1 MIGTKAHD
9 AASLEVKEDAQSFRL
24 RFLGSWLTPSLA
36 GVDQA
41 LRGVEPNGH
50 RNVVFDLGAIEALD
64 SAGAWLAVR
73 CQRRLEQAG
82 CEVAYEGVSESDQ
95 VLIQA
100 VADGKECDPEPPE
113 PSTFRSFVSNIGEG
127 TFARVADATA
137 LISFLGETIMS
148 VIHLARRPSELRP
161 IAIVYH
167 MQKTG
172 LEAMPIVG
180 LLSFLIGVVL
190 AYQGSDQ
197 LARFG
202 AQIFTVNLVG
212 IAVLR
217 EMGVLITAIIVAGRS
232 GSAFTAQIGTMKVNQ
247 EVDAMRTIGLSPMFV
262 LAMPRVIALT
272 LVMPLLTFYA
282 NILGLMGGGVMA
294 WTLLDVSPRQFVEQL
309 SGALQLS
316 TFWVG
321 MIKAPIFGFII
332 ALVGCY
338 EGLQVSSN
346 AESVGL
352 RTTRAVVESIFIVI
366 VLDAMFSILFSIVGI

>member
-1 MIGTKAHD
+1 
-9 AASLEVKEDAQSFRL
+9 
-24 RFLGSWLTPSLA
+24 
-36 GVDQA
+36 
-41 LRGVEPNGH
+41 
-50 RNVVFDLGAIEALD
+50 
-64 SAGAWLAVR
+64 
-73 CQRRLEQAG
+73 
-82 CEVAYEGVSESDQ
+82 
-95 VLIQA
+95 
-100 VADGKECDPEPPE
+100 
-113 PSTFRSFVSNIGEG
+113 
-127 TFARVADATA
+127 
-137 LISFLGETIMS
+137 
-148 VIHLARRPSELRP
+148 
-161 IAIVYH
+161 
-167 MQKTG
+167 
-172 LEAMPIVG
+172 
-180 LLSFLIGVVL
+180 
-190 AYQGSDQ
+190 
-197 LARFG
+197 
-202 AQIFTVNLVG
+202 
-212 IAVLR
+212 
-217 EMGVLITAIIVAGRS
+217 
-232 GSAFTAQIGTMKVNQ
+232 
-247 EVDAMRTIGLSPMFV
+247 MRTIGLSPMFV